1 MNYDEVGHGGPEF
14 EVIGPD
20 DDRIEDFLRKHPDW
34 SDDQVSAEL
43 TRQGLA
49 ASVSDVQRARAWA

>member
-1 MNYDEVGHGGPEF
+1 MNYDEDGHGGPDF

-20 DDRIEDFLRKHPDW
+20 DDKIEDFLRENPTW

-49 ASVSDVQRARAWA
+49 ASPEDVQRARAWI